1 MSEIRGMIRVLHVV
15 SRLARGGAETF
26 VADLVRHFAAS
37 PHLSHSVCSV
47 LDDGD
52 REFDQEIRR
61 FTEGVVCLGGRRET
75 WPRRLRAAVQ
85 ASRPD
90 VVVFHLNLYS
100 AFFSLGLAG
109 LGTPQLFLLHSDD
122 SPYFGDPRKRWFFRA
137 CAAWLNRTRYPI
149 LACAGAVRDAVAR
162 QFWLNPG
169 RVEVLYLGVD
179 TDEFQFSGQ
188 DRDSARHEVS
198 ADGAEVLFGSVAN
211 LTPKKNHALM
221 VKAFA
226 REFGAERQRLVVI
239 GDGPLRSDI
248 EAQASGCNLRD
259 RVSFLGVRNDVRRLL
274 SAFDL
279 FVMTSYAEGLPLAL
293 LEALA
298 VGVPVVAPRVGGIPE
313 VLGNGSASSC
323 GRLFD
328 RGDVASLCR
337 AWRETLGFAGRHETR
352 GACRRRALQFD
363 RRRAFRRYEEL
374 IRSAAASAPP
384 RPPPRPKIPRR
395 LAQ

>member
-1 MSEIRGMIRVLHVV
+1 MSEIRRMIRVLHVV
-15 SRLARGGAETF
+15 SSLVRGGAETF

-37 PHLSHSVCSV
+37 PHLRHSVCSV

-61 FTEGVVCLGGRRET
+61 FTEGVVFLGGRRDS

-85 ASRPD
+85 TLRPD

-109 LGTPQLFLLHSDD
+109 LGTPQLFLLHSDG

-179 TDEFQFSGQ
+179 TDEFRFSSH

-198 ADGAEVLFGSVAN
+198 ADGADVLFGSVAN
-211 LTPKKNHALM
+211 LIPVKNHALM

-226 REFGAERQRLVVI
+226 REFGAEMQRLVVI
-239 GDGPLRSDI
+239 GDGPLRSNI
-248 EAQASGCNLRD
+248 EAQASACNLRD
-259 RVSFLGVRNDVRRLL
+259 RVSFLGVRSDVRRLL

-313 VLGNGSASSC
+313 VLGNGSASAC

-328 RGDVASLCR
+328 RGDAASLCR
-337 AWRETLGFAGRHETR
+337 AWREALGFAGRHETR
-352 GACRRRALQFD
+352 DACRRRALQFD

-374 IRSAAASAPP
+374 IRSAAAGAPP
-384 RPPPRPKIPRR
+384 RPEISRR
-395 LAQ
+395 LAR